1 MASTKTDIQASKIL
15 NGFQTFSKHNNT
27 KKSIIINQAFKIS
40 STEWRLRA
48 DCKDV
53 AVWKPSPRGGFSLK
67 SANEGIGRMKTDS
80 VRAFWSKPPTDG
92 LQDVLIPTV
101 QWKLI
106 TAAAMIQ

>member
-15 NGFQTFSKHNNT
+15 NGFQTFKLSGVDK
-27 KKSIIINQAFKIS
+27 
-40 STEWRLRA
+40 EWRLRA

-67 SANEGIGRMKTDS
+67 SAKEGIGRMKTDS